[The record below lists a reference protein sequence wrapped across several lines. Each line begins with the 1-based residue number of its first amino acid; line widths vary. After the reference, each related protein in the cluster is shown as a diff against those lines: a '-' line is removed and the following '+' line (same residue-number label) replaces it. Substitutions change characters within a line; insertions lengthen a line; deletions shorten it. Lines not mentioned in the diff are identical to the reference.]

1 MKIDH
6 VGIAVRDIEAAAAFY
21 RDRLGL
27 SLTHREDVPA
37 QKVRVAFLSDG
48 SGGCEVELLEPL
60 ADDGAVGRFLASRGP
75 GMHHLAF
82 RAEDIG
88 GVMADLRRA
97 GAPPMEERPR
107 PGARGHSVCFIHPR
121 HAGGVLLELV
131 GGGA

>member
-27 SLTHREDVPA
+27 SVTHREDVPG
-37 QKVRVAFLSDG
+37 QKVRVAFLGDG

-60 ADDGAVGRFLASRGP
+60 GEDGAVGRFLASRGP

-82 RAEDIG
+82 RSPDVGAAME
-88 GVMADLRRA
+88 ALRRA
-97 GAPPMEERPR
+97 GTPAMEDRPR
-107 PGARGHSVCFIHPR
+107 PGARGHSVCFVHPR

-131 GGGA
+131 GGGS